1 MPSYSARVLVLRK
14 TKLGETDLIVTM
26 LAEDGRQ
33 LRAVAKGVRKP
44 GSRFG
49 ARLEP
54 GAVCDLLLHTGRSL
68 DVVTEAE
75 TVDPHAALRED
86 YERSTAASVVLDF
99 ADKAA
104 VEGQAEERMF
114 PLAAATLDAL
124 EGVSGSA
131 TRLLAVAFLV
141 KAMAVQGYR
150 PQLSACVHC
159 ASRKGCDGFSLEAGG
174 VVCAECGDLD
184 PATLPLSREA
194 RGLLGRLLRSRM
206 AEVASMPPSGA
217 AVEEATRLVRAFVV
231 HHLPARMRSLELL
244 G

>member
-1 MPSYSARVLVLRK
+1 MPAYRARALVLKK

-33 LRAVAKGVRKP
+33 LRAVAKGARKP

-54 GAVCDLLLHTGRSL
+54 GSACDLMLHTGRTL

-75 TVDPHAALRED
+75 GVAPRAGLRED
-86 YERSTAASVVLDF
+86 YDRSTAASVVLDF
-99 ADKAA
+99 CDKASLQ
-104 VEGQAEERMF
+104 GQTEERMF

-124 EGVSGSA
+124 EGAAGEA
-131 TRLLAVAFLV
+131 CRLLVIAFLV

-150 PQLSACVHC
+150 PQLAACVHC
-159 ASRKGCDGFSLEAGG
+159 ASDEACAGFALEAGG
-174 VVCAECGDLD
+174 VVCPDCGDVGE
-184 PATLPLSREA
+184 ATLPMSGGA
-194 RGLLGRLLRSRM
+194 RHLVADLLKARM
-206 AEVASMPPSGA
+206 VEVACMETDTDVA
-217 AVEEATRLVRAFVV
+217 DETARLVRSFVA
-231 HHLPARMRSLELL
+231 HHLPARMRSLDTL